1 MKSGNNNE
9 GVKFSALDNYNK
21 IDRNR
26 KRGGTHAQDYMR
38 LIAQLLRSDFT
49 EAERFRSDL
58 LGMDDIACKFD
69 DYANAIDNGVDNAT
83 AVKNFTNS
91 LGITTNN
98 RKLKY
103 DKEQA
108 FKEIKILCCNYFK
121 WVEDGVE
128 IKKTCKN
135 KALNEMSP
143 YEKSLL
149 PKPPISVTFHLALGL
164 SKAIENVARKHG
176 VSSNTLNNDFI
187 EMRKGEQ
194 KEQFEIYRK
203 FLRLDA
209 ENDAESK
216 DEEDMMINY
225 IDALDFDD
233 WRKKNKFGSDF
244 YVGLSPLDE
253 L

>member
-1 MKSGNNNE
+1 MKSGSNNE
-9 GVKFSALDNYNK
+9 SVKLSALENYKK

-49 EAERFRSDL
+49 EAERFKSEL

-98 RKLKY
+98 IRPQF

-108 FKEIKILCCNYFK
+108 FKEIKIECCNYFK
-121 WVEDGVE
+121 WLEDGVE

-135 KALNEMSP
+135 KTLQEMTD
-143 YEKSLL
+143 YEKSHL
-149 PKPPISVTFHLALGL
+149 PDIYTFH
-164 SKAIENVARKHG
+164 KAETQQEAIKSVAKEHG
-176 VSSNTLNNDFI
+176 MKFEHLKKVFNK
-187 EMRKGEQ
+187 MRKVEQ
-194 KEQFEIYRK
+194 KEKFEIHKR
-203 FLRLDA
+203 FLEIDIEYDA
-209 ENDAESK
+209 DSPEQKEA
-216 DEEDMMINY
+216 MRNY
-225 IDALDFDD
+225 IENLDFDKW
-233 WRKKNKFGSDF
+233 WRANKFGCDF
-244 YVGLSPLDE
+244 YVGLPPLGSF
-253 L
+253 